1 MTRGPSRRAAL
12 LAAVG
17 SALALPVVRTGTAR
31 AAGIPA
37 KSDNNSFVTH
47 PRQSGAVYDSA
58 AARNAH
64 AEPLNA
70 AVECAVGRGGR
81 S

>member
-17 SALALPVVRTGTAR
+17 SALALPAIGAG
-31 AAGIPA
+31 AAQASVPPT
-37 KSDNNSFVTH
+37 KSDKNSFATH
-47 PRQSGAVYDSA
+47 PRQSTAVYSSA
-58 AARNAH
+58 AARGAH

-70 AVECAVGRGGR
+70 AVGCAMDRGGR

>member
-17 SALALPVVRTGTAR
+17 SALALPAIGAGTAR
-31 AAGIPA
+31 ASGPSP
-37 KSDNNSFVTH
+37 KSDKNPFVTH
-47 PRQSGAVYDSA
+47 PRQSGAIYSSA

-70 AVECAVGRGGR
+70 AVECAVGRGGG